1 MLNESMP
8 VIAQFNILIVS
19 RKNEVIEA
27 IDKVLSDGGYTQVS
41 KKLLK
46 DKSEKFIYKENQ
58 IPDLI
63 ILHVTQHWK
72 EEIQAILVEKGRTPK
87 LIAITETP
95 EAGLIKMVMRAGAMD
110 LVTLPLASEELLE
123 AVARAR
129 KTIKV
134 QTQKKR
140 AHVVSL
146 MNAQGGSGSSVIAVN
161 VAHVLA
167 CKFKQ
172 KVALIDL
179 DIQFGTLPLY
189 LDLHPVRG
197 LSQAIENMDSSDEES
212 IKGYFTHHQSGIDVI
227 SNGVKSQ
234 VAHSGLSA
242 DSLLQLMDLVGRAYD
257 QIIIDLPRRFDE
269 INSAAL
275 LKSDTVALVMRQS
288 LVSVAG
294 AKKIMDYLNDVL
306 NINKSEIVV
315 VVNCYESFSSI
326 TLEDI
331 SGALGHQNIVTIPR
345 EEKIVSYSVNS
356 GVPLLNY
363 ENNKA
368 LGKSIL
374 SVSSKVS
381 GKCIPTRP
389 SFVRRAAAM
398 IAGDRL

>member
-1 MLNESMP
+1 MP

-27 IDKVLSDGGYTQVS
+27 IDKALSDGGYTQVS

-46 DKSEKFIYKENQ
+46 DKSEKIIYKENQ

-72 EEIQAILVEKGRTPK
+72 EEIQAILVEKGRVPK

-146 MNAQGGSGSSVIAVN
+146 MNTQGGSGSSVISVN

-189 LDLHPVRG
+189 LDLRPVRG
-197 LSQAIENMDSSDEES
+197 LSQAIENIDSSDEES

-227 SNGVKSQ
+227 SNGVKAKA
-234 VAHSGLSA
+234 AHSSLNA
-242 DSLLQLMDLVGRAYD
+242 DSFLKLMDLVGQAYD

-269 INSAAL
+269 INSEAL

-331 SGALGHQNIVTIPR
+331 SVALGHQNIVTIPR

-356 GVPLLNY
+356 GVPLLSH

-381 GKCIPTRP
+381 GKSVPARP